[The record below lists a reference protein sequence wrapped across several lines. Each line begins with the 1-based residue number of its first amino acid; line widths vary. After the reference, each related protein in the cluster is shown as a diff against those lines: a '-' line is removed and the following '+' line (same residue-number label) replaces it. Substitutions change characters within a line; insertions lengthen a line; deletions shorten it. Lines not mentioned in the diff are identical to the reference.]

1 MPKDSSLNKCKL
13 MFFVYIFGQ
22 GGAERIILNIL
33 NHINNTKYDIHLI
46 LGEKTAKNQY
56 LSYLTNRNVQID
68 YLNVPLGQ
76 YDQAVNSLAQKINQI
91 NPDIL
96 FTEAKYTNSIA
107 YHAKK
112 LSKNTHTK
120 LIFREAVNRSAC
132 QDEDF
137 LQKIKTSLHYNFGP
151 AKIICISNGVASDLI
166 KHYGVKRK
174 KIAVIHNPADLNF
187 IRKKASGPISNQVF
201 NKIKGKKIITIGRL
215 SPSKNQ
221 KLLLEAFG
229 RIKEKNVSLIILGS
243 GELEAELKTYCKD
256 RQIKNVYFL
265 GNVPN
270 PYQYLK
276 ACDLF
281 VLSSIR
287 EGFGNVIVEAMAT
300 GVPVI
305 STDCPSGPKEII
317 GDNKYG
323 LLTPLNDIN
332 ALSNAMTKMLNNP
345 KLMHRYSALGKKRS
359 QDFDINNIIKS
370 YENAIDK
377 VYSDTRKD

>member
-1 MPKDSSLNKCKL
+1 MSEDPLSNKCKL

-33 NHINNTKYDIHLI
+33 NHIDNTKYDIYLV
-46 LGEKTAKNQY
+46 LGEKSDKNQY
-56 LSYLTNRNVQID
+56 LSYLSNRNVKIS

-76 YDQAVNSLAQKINQI
+76 YDQAINSLAQKINQI

-107 YHAKK
+107 FHAKK
-112 LSKNTHTK
+112 LSNNNHTK

-132 QDEDF
+132 HDEN
-137 LQKIKTSLHYNFGP
+137 LMQKIKTSFHYNFGP
-151 AKIICISNGVASDLI
+151 QRIICISNGVASDLI
-166 KHYGVKRK
+166 NHYGIRRRK
-174 KIAVIHNPADLNF
+174 ITIIHNPADLTF
-187 IRKKASGPISNQVF
+187 IKEKASEPISNRVF

-221 KLLLEAFG
+221 KLLLEAINK
-229 RIKEKNVSLIILGS
+229 IKKNNVSLINLGS
-243 GELEAELKTYCKD
+243 GELDADLKAYCKEN
-256 RQIKNVYFL
+256 QIRNVYFL

-270 PYQYLK
+270 PYQFLK
-276 ACDLF
+276 ASDLF

-300 GVPVI
+300 GTPVI

-317 GDNKYG
+317 GDNKFG
-323 LLTPLNDIN
+323 LLVPIN
-332 ALSNAMTKMLNNP
+332 NADALSSTILKMLDSP
-345 KLMHRYSALGKKRS
+345 KLMHQYSNLGKKRS
-359 QDFDINNIIKS
+359 QDFNIDNVIKS
-370 YENAIDK
+370 YEKVIDE
-377 VYSDTRKD
+377 VYSGKRKD